1 MAIPKC
7 PSCGKPVAAKAVRC
21 AWCGAQTGKPVEPE
35 SKAAEELEKE
45 AREIEEW
52 PGSDLPPAPLF
63 PIGVWI
69 LVAVL
74 AGTGAVVGPA
84 LLRLER
90 GLGTGLFV
98 VVLLALLGLIAG
110 VLRGPLHYLSSRH
123 LRSPADAVHYC
134 FGTAA
139 GGDFGR
145 ARRAVADHPLSLH
158 RHEDLPKRWKMANP
172 GDAFT
177 EAFVGGVEVGTPEA
191 VAPGA
196 ALVPV
201 RVVLS
206 RTKGLTVPFVGS
218 YHVTRN
224 QPKDLVK
231 LVIEKD
237 GRWFLV
243 NALLADRLDRSLAEH
258 LARRGRA

>member
-7 PSCGKPVAAKAVRC
+7 PSCGKPVAAKAVCC
-21 AWCGAQTGKPVEPE
+21 AWCGAQTGKPAEPE

-52 PGSDLPPAPLF
+52 PGSELPPAPLF
-63 PIGVWI
+63 PIGVY
-69 LVAVL
+69 LVVAVL
-74 AGTGAVVGPA
+74 VGTEAVVGPA

-98 VVLLALLGLIAG
+98 VVLLALLGLI
-110 VLRGPLHYLSSRH
+110 
-123 LRSPADAVHYC
+123 
-134 FGTAA
+134 

-145 ARRAVADHPLSLH
+145 ARRAVAGHPLSLR